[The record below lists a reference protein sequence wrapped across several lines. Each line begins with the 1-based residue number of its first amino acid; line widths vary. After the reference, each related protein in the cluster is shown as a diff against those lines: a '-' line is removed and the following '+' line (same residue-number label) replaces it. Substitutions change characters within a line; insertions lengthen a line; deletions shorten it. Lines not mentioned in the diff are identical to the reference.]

1 LLDLDT
7 MKEVERELRAINPHI
22 VLYGEAWGGQNLPAG
37 LKSTNKENVRG
48 THLGGFNDNIR
59 DAFIGSHYNK
69 NKSAFI
75 QDGSGIGNVKRG
87 IEGNWRDWVPTPEQA
102 INYLSCHDGLVVWDK
117 LKLSKPAATETEM
130 KEMMKLGYFMLLT
143 SQGVPF
149 LHGGEEFARTKFG
162 NDNSYNAADSI
173 NEVDWSL
180 KKKNYDLFTYTR
192 DLIALRKA
200 HPVFRL
206 RAKEQIAAW
215 LKFHDTNNPGT
226 VMFTLDP
233 GNVPGETWK
242 HVCVI
247 ANSADAMS
255 YDFALPDGKWHVA
268 LDASGAVKDERVVEG
283 TVSVRYKSGTILYQP

>member
-1 LLDLDT
+1 VAT
-7 MKEVERELRAINPHI
+7 
-22 VLYGEAWGGQNLPAG
+22 PA
-37 LKSTNKENVRG
+37 
-48 THLGGFNDNIR
+48 
-59 DAFIGSHYNK
+59 
-69 NKSAFI
+69 
-75 QDGSGIGNVKRG
+75 
-87 IEGNWRDWVPTPEQA
+87 QA
-102 INYLSCHDGLVVWDK
+102 INFLSCHDNLVIWDK
-117 LKLSKPAATETEM
+117 LKLSKPTATEAEL
-130 KEMMKLGYFMLLT
+130 KEMMKLGYLMLLT

-162 NDNSYNAADSI
+162 NDNSYSAPDSI
-173 NEVDWSL
+173 NQVDWSL

-215 LKFHDTNNPGT
+215 LKFHDTSNPGT

-233 GNVPGETWK
+233 DSVPGETWK

-247 ANSADAMS
+247 ANSADVLS
-255 YDFALPDGKWHVA
+255 SEFALPAGPWHVA

-283 TVSVRYKSGTILYQP
+283 TVSVRHKSGMVLYQK